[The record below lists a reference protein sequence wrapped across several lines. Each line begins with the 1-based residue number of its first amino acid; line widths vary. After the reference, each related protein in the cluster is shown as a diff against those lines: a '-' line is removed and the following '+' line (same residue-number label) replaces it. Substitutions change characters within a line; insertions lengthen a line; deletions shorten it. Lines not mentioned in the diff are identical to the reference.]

1 MSVKNSLAYLVHP
14 GMQIQSEYTDHRR
27 FFRDPRIRNI
37 DRYTKPEYLASHLDA
52 GQTLEC

>member
-1 MSVKNSLAYLVHP
+1 MSVKNSLVYLVHP
-14 GMQIQSEYTDHRR
+14 MQIQSEYADHRR

-37 DRYTKPEYLASHLDA
+37 DKYTKPEYLASHLDA